1 MGRRKSFLIDQRRC
15 KYIKAIAECHSF
27 SRAAQQLYVS
37 QPSLSRFVRK
47 VEDELGVELFERDS
61 IPLGLTPAGHK
72 YLEYIERFQAL
83 ESAMKKDFA
92 SIKTGT
98 INQLVI
104 ATLPFLGTYVL
115 PKVIPHFAENYPS
128 VNLQIDEYN
137 NRELIRRVENR
148 TADLALTNLAPES
161 DLFRRRMLGSDP
173 ILLAAAYDKRMQQRF
188 PEQCGNITSPIP
200 IDLSTLQDETLII
213 LHPWQNMRIAADAVC
228 RHYDFTPK
236 NTIEVSSLASAMSL
250 VGSNRGMT
258 FVCRSSIS
266 SIRPE
271 TPIIYFSMGKMQN
284 VTAIMAVFLK
294 DSHNP
299 IINKFCDCAA
309 QSLKRI

>member
-1 MGRRKSFLIDQRRC
+1 M
-15 KYIKAIAECHSF
+15 
-27 SRAAQQLYVS
+27 
-37 QPSLSRFVRK
+37 
-47 VEDELGVELFERDS
+47 
-61 IPLGLTPAGHK
+61 
-72 YLEYIERFQAL
+72 
-83 ESAMKKDFA
+83 
-92 SIKTGT
+92 
-98 INQLVI
+98 
-104 ATLPFLGTYVL
+104 
-115 PKVIPHFAENYPS
+115 
-128 VNLQIDEYN
+128 QIDEYN

-258 FVCRSSIS
+258 FVPLLDQQHPAGNSHHLFFHG
-266 SIRPE
+266 E
-271 TPIIYFSMGKMQN
+271 MQN

>member
-1 MGRRKSFLIDQRRC
+1 MIDQRRC

-173 ILLAAAYDKRMQQRF
+173 ILLAAADDKRMQQRF
-188 PEQCGNITSPIP
+188 PEQCGNSTSPIP

-250 VGSNRGMT
+250 VGSNRRYDLCVPLLDQQHPAG
-258 FVCRSSIS
+258 
-266 SIRPE
+266 
-271 TPIIYFSMGKMQN
+271 N
-284 VTAIMAVFLK
+284 
-294 DSHNP
+294 SHHLFFHGGNAECHCHHGRIP
-299 IINKFCDCAA
+299 KGQP
-309 QSLKRI
+309 QSHY